1 MEFLNLEN
9 LQEEKY
15 FSQIQKMLIEADDE
29 FVPPLS
35 SRFST
40 TQKHLN
46 FENKNNDGVF
56 SYFNEMKKQRILLAC
71 EEGSIR
77 GFISYR
83 ENHVNDEIKELPNIY
98 ISTVIVKKEHRGKGI
113 TAQLYKKL
121 FDEYKNISVFTR
133 TWSTNS
139 AHIKIL
145 LKLGFEVLKT
155 LKDDRG
161 EGIDTV
167 YFKKSLKFENI

>member
-83 ENHVNDEIKELPNIY
+83 
-98 ISTVIVKKEHRGKGI
+98 
-113 TAQLYKKL
+113 
-121 FDEYKNISVFTR
+121 
-133 TWSTNS
+133 
-139 AHIKIL
+139 
-145 LKLGFEVLKT
+145 
-155 LKDDRG
+155 
-161 EGIDTV
+161 
-167 YFKKSLKFENI
+167 